1 MTPEE
6 IKKLLKELIE
16 IDLQHTSSDYE
27 KERPARVKEIEHEL
41 YIVGILDVD
50 GAFICNDPKVDEFA
64 AYYWNLFDVT
74 SIDES

>member
-27 KERPARVKEIEHEL
+27 KERPARVKK
-41 YIVGILDVD
+41 
-50 GAFICNDPKVDEFA
+50 N
-64 AYYWNLFDVT
+64 
-74 SIDES
+74 